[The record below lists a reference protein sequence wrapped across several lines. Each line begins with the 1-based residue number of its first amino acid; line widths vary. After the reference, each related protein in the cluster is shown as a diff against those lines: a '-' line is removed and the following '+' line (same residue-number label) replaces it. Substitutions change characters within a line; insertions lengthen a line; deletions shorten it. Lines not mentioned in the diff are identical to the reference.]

1 MYNLFSVICI
11 VLLSAI
17 AIGYIIAIFKKERSK
32 SIEFIRQ
39 FKKGKCAIVYLVA
52 IPLYFIG
59 HIYAGQ
65 AAGPAFFAAINKTMV
80 LVVLRY
86 DMSSISALMAD
97 NCIYTVAVYF
107 CFILVLINA
116 MLLILSLLHQKIW
129 EWCNRLCWNLSGKEK
144 LLIVGNNKESLD
156 IYTSE
161 TNRAVMLLDDI
172 ADNEKGK
179 LFGKRVNFI
188 SLSGDIED
196 IRKKG
201 KKNENKFDNA
211 IEEYCCK
218 FVLDCLDK
226 PKKPCILVINTK
238 DDYKNIAL
246 CQKIVAA
253 TSQRLNKKS
262 ETEMADVL
270 SHIRIYVFGMPDHE
284 AIYNSIVES
293 AKGCIRYVNKYRQ
306 IAMDFVERYPLTQFM
321 TSEQI
326 DYGTSLLKDGVDVNV
341 AMIGFGKTNHQIF
354 LTSVAN
360 NQFLV
365 EKDGKKVL
373 KEVNYHI
380 FDKKNAESNKN
391 LNHSYYRFKNEFED
405 QFKEQAKMGEA
416 HPYLPF
422 PMLPAKDEYY
432 DKHDV
437 NDSIFYKK
445 LKAALS
451 GEKKFNY
458 IIIAFGTDLENID
471 MAQKMLEKKQEW
483 GLKDTYIFVKVRS
496 GNDSY
501 AIFKGSNCF
510 MIGDEP
516 HTVYNIDQIDDHVI
530 TDMAK
535 MRNKIYALES
545 KYKEEMDK
553 PTKTSPQ
560 DVYAAADCD
569 WYINKTQFERESNI
583 YACLSLRSKLHLM
596 GLDYIVDDG
605 QSEPAGLDR
614 EEYLQHYAGEN
625 KPDETEEEI
634 EGKIIIKYDIE
645 FNESRRKTMAIH
657 EHMRWNSFMI
667 SKGFVPS
674 SKQEIVKDSKKHG
687 KNYSLRKHGNLTTF
701 EGLVTF
707 RQLIANGDKAK
718 ELKADVIKYDYQLLD
733 DAHWLLSKNHYKI
746 VKRDVHPE

>member
-1 MYNLFSVICI
+1 M
-11 VLLSAI
+11 
-17 AIGYIIAIFKKERSK
+17 
-32 SIEFIRQ
+32 
-39 FKKGKCAIVYLVA
+39 
-52 IPLYFIG
+52 G
-59 HIYAGQ
+59 HIYGGQ
-65 AAGPAFFAAINKTMV
+65 AFWPALFAAINKTMV

-107 CFILVLINA
+107 CFFLVLFNA
-116 MLLILSLLHQKIW
+116 MLFVLSVSWQKLW
-129 EWCNRLCWNLSGKEK
+129 ELFYKKCWDWSRKEK
-144 LLIVGNNKESLD
+144 VLIVGNNEDNLD
-156 IYTSE
+156 IYSSVK
-161 TNRAVMLLDDI
+161 NRAVILLDDI
-172 ADNEKGK
+172 AEKDK
-179 LFGKRVNFI
+179 ARLFAKNVHFF

-196 IRKKG
+196 IRKKKG
-201 KKNENKFDNA
+201 TDERDLDNV
-211 IEEYCCK
+211 IEKYCCK
-218 FVLDCLDK
+218 LVRSYLPK
-226 PKKPCILVINTK
+226 SKKPCKLAFSRLFKSKKSCIIIINTK
-238 DDYKNIAL
+238 DDCRNIAL
-246 CQKIVAA
+246 CQKIAA
-253 TSQRLNKKS
+253 VVEQRLIEINNV
-262 ETEMADVL
+262 EMADVL
-270 SHIRIYVFGMPDHE
+270 SRIKIYVFGMPDHE

-326 DYGTSLLKDGVDVNV
+326 DYETSLLKDGVDVNV

-516 HTVYNIDQIDDHVI
+516 HTVYNIDQIDDHII

-605 QSEPAGLDR
+605 QSKPAGLDR

-625 KPDETEEEI
+625 KPDETKEEI
-634 EGKIIIKYDIE
+634 EGKRIIKYDIK

-674 SKQEIVKDSKKHG
+674 SKQEIVEDSKKHG

-707 RQLIANGDKAK
+707 RQLIANGDKAE

-733 DAHWLLSKNHYKI
+733 DAHWLLSQNHYKI